1 MWLRMNNDLVEIRNL
16 KKYYVASKMWLS
28 KKVDYIKAV
37 DGVSFSV
44 KKGEIF
50 GLVGESGSGKTTT
63 GQMLV
68 RLIEPTDGNIIFDG
82 TELTKV
88 PEKKLRPIR
97 KDFQIIFQNPIAS
110 LDPRMTIR
118 SLLYEPIETLFPDVE
133 DKEQIVMDTLE
144 NVGLDG
150 YFLDRY
156 PHELSGGQN
165 QRIAIARAL
174 ITNPKFLVL
183 DEPTSALDVSI
194 QAQIINLLRLL
205 QKKQEL
211 SYLFITHDLGII
223 NYLANRVAV
232 MYLGKIVEIGTAEKI
247 FSEPLHPYTQ
257 ALISAVPM
265 PDIESRNKEKIIL
278 EGEIPSPK
286 DIPSG
291 CRFRTRCKFS
301 MDVCSIKE
309 PELIRVNDGKEVACH
324 LY

>member
-1 MWLRMNNDLVEIRNL
+1 MSDELVEIKDL
-16 KKYYVASKMWLS
+16 KKYFVARKMWLS

-37 DGVSFSV
+37 DGISFSV

-63 GQMLV
+63 GQMMV
-68 RLIEPTDGNIIFDG
+68 RLVEPTDGSIVFDG
-82 TELTKV
+82 LDLTKV
-88 PEKKLRPIR
+88 PEKKLRLIR
-97 KDFQIIFQNPIAS
+97 KNFQIIFQNPIAS

-118 SLLYEPIETLFPDVE
+118 SLLNEPIETLFPNANNKDE
-133 DKEQIVMDTLE
+133 IIMETL
-144 NVGLDG
+144 NSVGLDE

-165 QRIAIARAL
+165 QRVAIARAL

-194 QAQIINLLRLL
+194 QAQIINLLRKL
-205 QKKQEL
+205 QKTHEL

-223 NYLANRVAV
+223 NYLAHRVAV
-232 MYLGKIVEIGTAEKI
+232 MYLGKIVELGTADRI

-265 PDIESRNKEKIIL
+265 PDIESRTKEKIIL
-278 EGEIPSPK
+278 EGEIPNPK
-286 DIPSG
+286 NIPSG
-291 CRFRTRCKFS
+291 CRFRTRCKYV
-301 MDVCSIKE
+301 MDVCSSEE
-309 PELIRVNDGKEVACH
+309 PELKRIKDDREVACH